1 MRRVDLEAVNRRM
14 SITTRE
20 DVSSDADDPALVR
33 VGQTRADSVHA
44 YPLDSLRLLVG
55 IVLGCQFSGQLFH
68 EEVVDDLVDS
78 SVRAR
83 KPVVDTSE
91 VAQDSGRYPR
101 LLVDFARGRLLGGL
115 GSLQMPLRQAPLQ
128 AAGAIAPRYD
138 DDVGPPLLRGYD
150 HAAGARLVDD
160 RERVSPDSVGGGASP
175 PQLLPHPGRQWSRSR
190 HISQSGCGVPVRMPG
205 SARHGT
211 LRGCNA

>member
-1 MRRVDLEAVNRRM
+1 MRIHSTLSASWSGSFWV
-14 SITTRE
+14 
-20 DVSSDADDPALVR
+20 VSSPASSSMRKWWTILW
-33 VGQTRADSVHA
+33 TRRS
-44 YPLDSLRLLVG
+44 
-55 IVLGCQFSGQLFH
+55 
-68 EEVVDDLVDS
+68 
-78 SVRAR
+78 AR